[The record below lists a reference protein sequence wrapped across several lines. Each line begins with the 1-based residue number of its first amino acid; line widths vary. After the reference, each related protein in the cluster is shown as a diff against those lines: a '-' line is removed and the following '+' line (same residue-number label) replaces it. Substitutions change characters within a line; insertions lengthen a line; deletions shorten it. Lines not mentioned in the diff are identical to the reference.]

1 MVCLCWYVEC
11 STTQDSIYPRF
22 LYLLHVAPGVV
33 QFTTSSISDTEVN
46 VMWSTPSQP
55 NGIITA
61 YQVIYS
67 IYDNTTTVRSEL
79 LTNSRS
85 TYSITD
91 LSKLLY

>member
-1 MVCLCWYVEC
+1 MVQYNYVCWHAENANTV
-11 STTQDSIYPRF
+11 PNF
-22 LYLLHVAPGVV
+22 LYLLAPGVV
-33 QFTTSSISDTEVN
+33 QFTTSSVSNTEVN

-67 IYDNTTTVRSEL
+67 VYDNTTTVKSGL
-79 LTNSRS
+79 LGISRS
-85 TYSITD
+85 TYSISN